1 MTIAITTPEQ
11 ITAYTALA
19 LRARLKIECAGMKA
33 SRGASALSIVK
44 KLHGIKARTAAQAL
58 PLYEQILRSKGI
70 LRDRAPGAAT
80 SEA

>member
-33 SRGASALSIVK
+33 SRGPSALSIVK
-44 KLHGIKARTAAQAL
+44 KLHGIKART
-58 PLYEQILRSKGI
+58 
-70 LRDRAPGAAT
+70 
-80 SEA
+80 EA